1 MVEPIRI
8 KDQFSL
14 ISGTKSI
21 QDDTNIVADVDD
33 DCGADSDIADPDGD
47 DDENPDD
54 PEAFGDYEVCAE
66 RKNMCYCTI
75 ILSILRLMN
84 KMGSVSVSILS
95 GILNQTLQ

>member
-33 DCGADSDIADPDGD
+33 DGGADSDIADPDGD
-47 DDENPDD
+47 DDEDPDD
-54 PEAFGDYEVCAE
+54 PEAFGDYEVCAPRE
-66 RKNMCYCTI
+66 KTCVTVLFSYQY
-75 ILSILRLMN
+75 LEY
-84 KMGSVSVSILS
+84 
-95 GILNQTLQ
+95 